1 MNDTD
6 AFDLIPA
13 YALGALTDAERARV
27 EALLATSAEA
37 RVELSAYQE
46 TMAGMA
52 ALTTLRKAP
61 AHLSASFR
69 QHLAESATFNAAE
82 TVAVK
87 RVSTPVSPIPPTP
100 VAPARLGGQF
110 RLTLIH
116 ALIGVAAV
124 LALVFGAV
132 VGYPTVRDL
141 LQESARQQQIDA
153 ILSRQDAQRLTLE
166 AQPEAT
172 GGNVQLVSV
181 PGEANA
187 VLVAQLP
194 ALPYGSQY
202 QLWMRVEETRFSLAV
217 FSTELPT
224 ETLLI
229 EVPEPGR
236 TNDFAVG
243 ITVEPWGGS
252 PGPTTPA
259 IFRAQY
265 QRAP

>member
-37 RVELSAYQE
+37 RVELRAYQE
-46 TMAGMA
+46 TMAGIA
-52 ALTTLRKAP
+52 ALTPLREAP
-61 AHLSASFR
+61 AHLTDSFR
-69 QHLAESATFNAAE
+69 QRLAASAAFNAAE
-82 TVAVK
+82 TMAVK
-87 RVSTPVSPIPPTP
+87 RGLPPESPLQPIPATPTRS
-100 VAPARLGGQF
+100 AGRL
-110 RLTLIH
+110 RLTPIR
-116 ALIGVAAV
+116 ALIAVAAV
-124 LALVFGAV
+124 IALVVGAV
-132 VGYPTVRDL
+132 IGYRVVQDI
-141 LQESARQQQIDA
+141 ARQQYINA
-153 ILSRQDAQRLTLE
+153 ILSRQDAQWLTLE
-166 AQPEAT
+166 AQPAAT

-181 PGEANA
+181 PGEADA

-194 ALPYGSQY
+194 SLPQDRQY
-202 QLWMRVEETRFSLAV
+202 QLWMRVEETSFSLAV
-217 FSTELPT
+217 FNTGQPQ

-236 TNDFAVG
+236 TKDFAVG
-243 ITVEPWGGS
+243 ITVEPHGGS